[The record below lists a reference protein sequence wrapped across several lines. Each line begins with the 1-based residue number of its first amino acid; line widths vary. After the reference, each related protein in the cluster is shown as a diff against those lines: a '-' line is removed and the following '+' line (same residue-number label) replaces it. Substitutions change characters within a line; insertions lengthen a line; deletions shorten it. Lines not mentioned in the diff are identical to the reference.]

1 MSENND
7 KKNIPAQDDQ
17 DFIEGH
23 DPLAQ
28 SLDENFPEDI
38 HRDMEDY
45 EYPADDVIEMEAEP
59 IEGEHLEFDA
69 EEDFTD
75 DDEWSEDFDDDDFAA
90 GNMDD
95 VYQDDGGMGNK
106 GGKNWFNIA
115 IFGVLGVVACGLM
128 YSYLPGIFGF
138 GGADQPTP
146 RPQQNASIQ
155 SNSNMPSMDTAE
167 NRNGLA
173 QQALSED
180 AVLIQEAGG
189 LLTNPD
195 LLGSGSE
202 SLDRAD
208 PDAEGNAVF
217 EALNNTPQMA
227 ESEINDI
234 FSALE
239 EQNNPAPEPQADVEP
254 QPEPEEVGFQNLPE
268 ASDGNIAGDEQDDP
282 NFGNIFENIPRAPE
296 TETAANTEADDVEI
310 TALDEFELADDANT
324 ATETGLTSL
333 GTNATRQADETGDET
348 NAQDTVAD
356 ENAPVISAEAPAQP
370 ATTSTAQQTQTAP
383 AEELATVNNQ
393 INDITARLDSLSQ
406 RIEMIANQSQT
417 AQPQS
422 TSDVSELKDTIAAL
436 EKRIS
441 VLSKQQQE
449 STSPASR
456 PAAPA
461 PTRTTTR
468 SAPKAVTPAPAPAP
482 SWTLRGAS
490 PGQAYVAE
498 RGTQNLRNVAV
509 GDRLAG
515 IGTINSIAQE
525 NGQWVVRGSSG
536 TIRQ

>member
-7 KKNIPAQDDQ
+7 KKNNPVQDDQ

-28 SLDENFPEDI
+28 SLDENFPEDM

-45 EYPADDVIEMEAEP
+45 EYPADDVIEMEP
-59 IEGEHLEFDA
+59 GTIEGENLEFDA
-69 EEDFTD
+69 EADFTD
-75 DDEWSEDFDDDDFAA
+75 GDEWSEDFDDDDFAA
-90 GNMDD
+90 GDMDD

-106 GGKNWFNIA
+106 GDKNWFNIA
-115 IFGVLGVVACGLM
+115 IFGALGLVACGLM
-128 YSYLPGIFGF
+128 YSYLPGILGF
-138 GGADQPTP
+138 GGSNQPAP
-146 RPQQNASIQ
+146 SQQQTASSQ
-155 SNSNMPSMDTAE
+155 TDPNMSSMDTAE
-167 NRNGLA
+167 NRSDLA

-202 SLDRAD
+202 SLERAD

-239 EQNNPAPEPQADVEP
+239 EQNNPAPEQQEVEP

-268 ASDGNIAGDEQDDP
+268 AADGNIAADEQDDP
-282 NFGNIFENIPRAPE
+282 NFDNIFENIPRAPE
-296 TETAANTEADDVEI
+296 TETAANTNDDDVDM
-310 TALDEFELADDANT
+310 TALDEFELADEANT
-324 ATETGLTSL
+324 ATETGLASL
-333 GTNATRQADETGDET
+333 GTNATQQADETDDET
-348 NAQDTVAD
+348 NAQDEVAD
-356 ENAPVISAEAPAQP
+356 EDAPVVSAEAPVQST
-370 ATTSTAQQTQTAP
+370 TTSTAPQTQTAP

-393 INDITARLDSLSQ
+393 ISDITARLDSLSQ

-422 TSDVSELKDTIAAL
+422 TSDVSDLKNTIAAL

-449 STSPASR
+449 SASR
-456 PAAPA
+456 PAAPTPA
-461 PTRTTTR
+461 KTTTR
-468 SAPKAVTPAPAPAP
+468 SAPKATTPAPAPAP